1 MMPGSERNLWRTTA
15 PMAVDAPALHDNVSA
30 DLIVIGGGFAGCCA
44 ALHAAE
50 QGAEVRLLEAETIG
64 HGGSGRNV
72 GLVNAGLWTPPDEV
86 QHVLGQDAGV
96 RLNAALAVAPDLV
109 FSLIERH
116 AIDCEAIRAGTL
128 HCAHSAAGLRD
139 LQNRFHQQRERG
151 APVEL
156 LAAEATYS
164 RTGSTNFHGALFDA
178 RAGTIQPLA
187 YCRGLAKAAQTTGAV
202 LHEHSGVQE
211 ITRMG
216 SDWVARTATGEV
228 RAKALLLATN
238 GYHKSVAD
246 VAAPAY
252 VPIHYFQMATKPI
265 DDDLLSSILPGREG
279 CWDTATVMSSFRLDA
294 EGRLIIGGVGAL
306 DHPGAGMHKSW
317 AGRKI
322 ATIFP
327 ALKNQPLEY
336 AWAGR
341 IAMTG
346 DHLPKVL
353 RLGENA
359 YSIFGYSGR
368 GIGPGTVFGKA
379 AAEAL
384 LGNSEEALPLKPIHS
399 YSEDFT
405 SIKQIYYEFGATVVH
420 STTNRFA

>member
-1 MMPGSERNLWRTTA
+1 
-15 PMAVDAPALHDNVSA
+15 MAVDAPALRDNVSA
-30 DLIVIGGGFAGCCA
+30 DLVVIGGGFTGCSA

-50 QGAEVRLLEAETIG
+50 QDAEVRLLEAETIG

-72 GLVNAGLWTPPDEV
+72 GLVNAGLWMPLDEV
-86 QHVLGQDAGV
+86 EQILGRDAGV
-96 RLNAALAVAPDLV
+96 RLNAALAEAPDLV
-109 FSLIERH
+109 FSLVERH
-116 AIDCEAIRAGTL
+116 AIECEAIRAGTL
-128 HCAHSAAGLRD
+128 HCAHSAAGFRD
-139 LQNRFHQQRERG
+139 LQNRLHQQRERG

-156 LAAEATYS
+156 LEAETTCS
-164 RTGSTNFHGALFDA
+164 RTGSANFHGALFDA

-187 YCRGLAKAAQTTGAV
+187 YCRGLAKAAQTAGAV
-202 LHEHSGVQE
+202 LHEESGVKE
-211 ITRMG
+211 IARVG
-216 SDWVARTATGEV
+216 CDWVVQTATGKV

-265 DDDLLSSILPGREG
+265 GNGLPATILPGREG

-294 EGRLIIGGVGAL
+294 AGRLIIGGVGAL
-306 DHPGAGMHKSW
+306 NHPGAGMHKAW
-317 AGRKI
+317 ARRKI

-346 DHLPKVL
+346 DHLPKIL

-368 GIGPGTVFGKA
+368 GIGPATVFGKT
-379 AAEAL
+379 AAEGL
-384 LGNSEEALPLKPIHS
+384 LGNSEESLPLRPIHS
-399 YSEDFT
+399 YSERFT
-405 SIKQIYYEFGATVVH
+405 SIKQIYYEFGATVIH
-420 STTNRFA
+420 SVTNRSVTDDDTAFCE

>member
-1 MMPGSERNLWRTTA
+1 MMDGSERNQWSTTA
-15 PMAVDAPALHDNVSA
+15 PMAMDAPPLHDYATA
-30 DLIVIGGGFAGCCA
+30 DLVVIGGGFTGCSA

-86 QHVLGQDAGV
+86 EQILGRDVGV
-96 RLNAALAVAPDLV
+96 RLNAALAEAPDLV

-116 AIDCEAIRAGTL
+116 AIECEAIRGGTL
-128 HCAHSAAGLRD
+128 HCAHSAAGFRD
-139 LQNRFHQQRERG
+139 LKNRLHQQRQRS

-156 LAAEATYS
+156 LGAETTRS
-164 RTGSTNFHGALFDA
+164 RTGSDNFHGALFDA

-187 YCRGLAKAAQTTGAV
+187 YCRGLAKAAQTAGAV
-202 LHEHSGVQE
+202 LHEESRVKE
-211 ITRMG
+211 IERVG
-216 SDWVARTATGEV
+216 SDWIVQTATGKV
-228 RAKALLLATN
+228 HAKALLLATN
-238 GYHKSVAD
+238 GYHESVAD
-246 VAAPAY
+246 VAAPTY

-265 DDDLLSSILPGREG
+265 GNSLPTTILPGREG

-306 DHPGAGMHKSW
+306 NHLGSGMHKAW
-317 AGRKI
+317 ARRKI

-327 ALKNQPLEY
+327 ELKNQPLEH

-368 GIGPGTVFGKA
+368 GIGPGTVFGKT
-379 AAEAL
+379 AAEGL
-384 LGNSEEALPLKPIHS
+384 LRNSEEPLPLTPVHS
-399 YSEDFT
+399 YRERFT
-405 SIKQIYYEFGATVVH
+405 LFKQIYYEFGATAIH
-420 STTNRFA
+420 SMTP

>member
-1 MMPGSERNLWRTTA
+1 M
-15 PMAVDAPALHDNVSA
+15 
-30 DLIVIGGGFAGCCA
+30 
-44 ALHAAE
+44 
-50 QGAEVRLLEAETIG
+50 
-64 HGGSGRNV
+64 
-72 GLVNAGLWTPPDEV
+72 PPDEV
-86 QHVLGQDAGV
+86 EQILGRDAGV
-96 RLNAALAVAPDLV
+96 RLNAALAEAPDLV
-109 FSLIERH
+109 FSLVERH
-116 AIDCEAIRAGTL
+116 AIECEAIRAGTL
-128 HCAHSAAGLRD
+128 HCAHSAAGFRD
-139 LQNRFHQQRERG
+139 LQNRLHQQRERG

-156 LAAEATYS
+156 LEAETTCS
-164 RTGSTNFHGALFDA
+164 RTGSANFQGALFDA

-187 YCRGLAKAAQTTGAV
+187 YCRGLAKAAQTAGAV
-202 LHEHSGVQE
+202 LHEESGVKE
-211 ITRMG
+211 IARVG
-216 SDWVARTATGEV
+216 CDWVVQTATGKV

-265 DDDLLSSILPGREG
+265 GNGLPATILPGREG

-294 EGRLIIGGVGAL
+294 AGRLIIGGVGAL
-306 DHPGAGMHKSW
+306 NHPGAGMHKAW
-317 AGRKI
+317 ARRKI

-346 DHLPKVL
+346 DHLPKIL

-368 GIGPGTVFGKA
+368 GIGPATVFGKT
-379 AAEAL
+379 AAEGL
-384 LGNSEEALPLKPIHS
+384 LRNSEESLPLRPIHS
-399 YSEDFT
+399 YSERFT
-405 SIKQIYYEFGATVVH
+405 SIKQIYYEFGATVIH
-420 STTNRFA
+420 SVTNRSVTDDDTAFCE